1 LEVFDSE
8 KRLSGGRG
16 KGGNVQRSN
25 LQRSNERPSL
35 LCSFETATDGVDF
48 PHPVHAGKETGM
60 DTLIPPRSKT
70 SRQAV
75 CVISVLAA
83 AALVA
88 AENPTPTPAPRPGTL
103 AAYASRV
110 TLNRSRAGDGVDRLM
125 ITNNN
130 LEVFA
135 AGGAVTLGSVST
147 HSSAPATQPDAA
159 ERARWRKAYHKQ
171 RGVIAGLERR
181 RNLLEVEIDH
191 IEDGQLTAKNL
202 ARLDHA
208 EAKARV
214 LDGEIR
220 RERGELS
227 RIVREARRHGAEPGW
242 FR

>member
-1 LEVFDSE
+1 
-8 KRLSGGRG
+8 
-16 KGGNVQRSN
+16 
-25 LQRSNERPSL
+25 
-35 LCSFETATDGVDF
+35 
-48 PHPVHAGKETGM
+48 
-60 DTLIPPRSKT
+60 
-70 SRQAV
+70 
-75 CVISVLAA
+75 
-83 AALVA
+83 
-88 AENPTPTPAPRPGTL
+88 
-103 AAYASRV
+103 
-110 TLNRSRAGDGVDRLM
+110 M

-147 HSSAPATQPDAA
+147 HRSAPVTQPDAA

-202 ARLDHA
+202 ARLDHV

-220 RERGELS
+220 REQGELS

>member
-1 LEVFDSE
+1 MDAL
-8 KRLSGGRG
+8 
-16 KGGNVQRSN
+16 N
-25 LQRSNERPSL
+25 LPQSKSM
-35 LCSFETATDGVDF
+35 C
-48 PHPVHAGKETGM
+48 HAIG
-60 DTLIPPRSKT
+60 
-70 SRQAV
+70 
-75 CVISVLAA
+75 VISVLAA

-88 AENPTPTPAPRPGTL
+88 AEHPTPTPTRQPDSL
-103 AAYASRV
+103 AAYARRI
-110 TLNRSRAGDGVDRLM
+110 TLDRSRAGDGADRLM
-125 ITNNN
+125 ITNDN

-208 EAKARV
+208 EAKLRV
-214 LDGEIR
+214 LDEEIKH
-220 RERGELS
+220 ERAELS